1 MIATPKLI
9 QEVRENNRRVKIND
23 ELEALILEQLGSEPY
38 PYTYSEQDI
47 HEQMRKI
54 IRDYNVSHGI
64 EGGY

>member
-1 MIATPKLI
+1 MVATPKMI
-9 QEVRENNRRVKIND
+9 QDLRIHARKKINS

-47 HEQMRKI
+47 YEQMRKI
-54 IRDYNVSHGI
+54 IQNYHEAHGI

>member
-1 MIATPKLI
+1 MVATPKLI

-38 PYTYSEQDI
+38 PHTYSEQDI

-54 IRDYNVSHGI
+54 IREYNVSHGI

>member
-1 MIATPKLI
+1 MVATPKLI
-9 QEVRENNRRVKIND
+9 QEVRENNRHVKIND
-23 ELEALILEQLGSEPY
+23 ELEGLILEQLGSEPY

-47 HEQMRKI
+47 YEQMRKI